1 VTAPLAVAA
10 RTRPRVILTGGLILT
25 ALAVW
30 AAHHTVETLAIANG
44 APSGRL
50 TLVYAATFVFLA
62 FQAVLYHCER
72 PKRCTPRQGRQLDA
86 MRAEVLVPVYQ
97 EDVGYLRATLA
108 SLLAQTRLPDAVH
121 VVDDG
126 STIDYAEVRAWF
138 EQAAA
143 AAGVEVT
150 WQRQANAGKRH
161 AQGAGVRVSPNAR
174 VYITVDSDADL
185 DPRAIEELLIPLVD
199 PRVQSVAGIVL
210 AANNRGP
217 ARPDFVRPEGSPTR
231 KARRE
236 AKWAHRRRL
245 ADWRGS
251 QLLCRITDLY
261 YVTGQLTDRSAL
273 SAAGSVLVNSG
284 VLAAYRAEIIR
295 DNLDGYLSETI
306 AGRPV
311 TFSDDS
317 MLTLYALLRGKTV
330 QQPSAVV
337 YTAMPERVDHAVRQY
352 LRWMRGSTIR
362 SLWRLRYL
370 EPARVAYW
378 LHLMRWMQ
386 MAVAT
391 VVFAY
396 LFIAQ
401 PAVGHAPPWTVAL
414 APILIGYAQGL
425 RYLTVRRPDETLR
438 SQLATWALAPLAVLW
453 AWTVLRSVRW
463 YAMATCL
470 KTGWGTRQN
479 GAEVSLAPAI
489 PIPRPDAVTAPLK
502 LLDPLTDTTLEMRL
516 DGRGAA

>member
-1 VTAPLAVAA
+1 MTAPTAVAA
-10 RTRPRVILTGGLILT
+10 RTRPRVILTGALILT
-25 ALAVW
+25 AVAVW
-30 AAHHTVETLAIANG
+30 AAHHTVQTLAIADG

-72 PKRCTPRQGRQLDA
+72 PKRCTPRQRRQLNG

-97 EDVGYLRATLA
+97 EDVGYLHGTLA

-126 STIDYAEVRAWF
+126 STIDYTDVQAWF
-138 EQAAA
+138 EQAATD
-143 AAGVEVT
+143 AGVTTT
-150 WQRQANAGKRH
+150 WQRQTNAGKRH
-161 AQGAGVRVSPNAR
+161 AQGAAVRVSPNAQM
-174 VYITVDSDADL
+174 YITVDSDARL
-185 DPRAIEELLIPLVD
+185 DPHALEELLAPLAD

-210 AANNRGP
+210 AANNR
-217 ARPDFVRPEGSPTR
+217 ANL
-231 KARRE
+231 
-236 AKWAHRRRL
+236 L
-245 ADWRGS
+245 A
-251 QLLCRITDLY
+251 RITDLY

-284 VLAAYRAEIIR
+284 VLAAYRAGIIR

-330 QQPSAVV
+330 QQPSAIV
-337 YTAMPERVDHAVRQY
+337 YTAMPERVTHAVRQY

-370 EPARVAYW
+370 PPARAAYW

-391 VVFAY
+391 VVFGY
-396 LFIAQ
+396 LFIGQ
-401 PAVGHAPPWTVAL
+401 PATGHTPPWTVVV

-438 SQLATWALAPLAVLW
+438 SQLLTWLLAPLAVLW
-453 AWTVLRSVRW
+453 AWTVLRTVRW

-479 GAEVSLAPAI
+479 GAEVALAE
-489 PIPRPDAVTAPLK
+489 
-502 LLDPLTDTTLEMRL
+502 PLTIPMQRAS
-516 DGRGAA
+516 DGATAVLPAVN